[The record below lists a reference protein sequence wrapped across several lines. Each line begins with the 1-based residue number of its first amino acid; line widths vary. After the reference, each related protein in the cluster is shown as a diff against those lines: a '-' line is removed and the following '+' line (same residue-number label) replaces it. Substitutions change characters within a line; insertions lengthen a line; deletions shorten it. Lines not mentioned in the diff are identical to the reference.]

1 MNSWNLIL
9 ATVVI
14 FGAGVITGGMLV
26 DHSIQPPAKSSQ
38 PPPVVPVVTPA
49 GTPSVTNNPPVARSV
64 VRSVDLLNLKQPEM
78 FTHDF
83 VQKLDDRLQLTPVQR
98 DAIQKIMAAGQEQ
111 IHGIVT
117 NCTGQYHQEMQEVRQ
132 HIREQ
137 LNPDQ
142 LKEFEKLLKQMH
154 PPARKTTVTNVVAA
168 LPVATNAPAG
178 PDTNA
183 AAH

>member
-1 MNSWNLIL
+1 
-9 ATVVI
+9 
-14 FGAGVITGGMLV
+14 
-26 DHSIQPPAKSSQ
+26 
-38 PPPVVPVVTPA
+38 
-49 GTPSVTNNPPVARSV
+49 
-64 VRSVDLLNLKQPEM
+64 
-78 FTHDF
+78 
-83 VQKLDDRLQLTPVQR
+83 
-98 DAIQKIMAAGQEQ
+98 
-111 IHGIVT
+111 
-117 NCTGQYHQEMQEVRQ
+117 MQEVRQ